1 MSNINDC
8 IIKLSELSY
17 SYNNKLTQSTYEID
31 ILKNNIKELL
41 NNECKNHK
49 IIENCRCI
57 NILPGSLFQLMK
69 LFVDR
74 LDYEVS
80 IQVNLEKNGLIS
92 LYLTKGFELY
102 TDYVNELK
110 TLCGIHIHTHQMSNR
125 YRNKDNPHSPPSYLD
140 INHCVQKI
148 INTKIYKNM
157 KYSYDYLFDG
167 TGLWYYKANEKLGKD
182 YLNLLEKKNE
192 IEKKNGIDD
201 MLSIMK
207 NNSNVNAIEFIENKL
222 TIHEYLEYM
231 KVLRDGESL
240 GIDIGIILDWQKK
253 AYIEIPDNLECNY
266 NEIRYNHITLPN
278 KHILNDDDLELLY
291 DRAIKIFDEQEKIR
305 TPK

>member
-41 NNECKNHK
+41 NNKCKNHK

-74 LDYEVS
+74 LHYEVS

-92 LYLTKGFELY
+92 LYLTKGYEFQ

-110 TLCGIHIHTHQMSNR
+110 TLCGIHIHTHQISNR
-125 YRNKDNPHSPPSYLD
+125 YRNKDNPHLPPSYLD

-148 INTKIYKNM
+148 INTKINKNM

-167 TGLWYYKANEKLGKD
+167 TGLWYYKANEKLKD
-182 YLNLLEKKNE
+182 SYLRLMEEKNE
-192 IEKKNGIDD
+192 DKINIILEDI
-201 MLSIMK
+201 K
-207 NNSNVNAIEFIENKL
+207 NNTGINAIEFIKNKL

-231 KVLRDGESL
+231 KVLIDGKSV

-253 AYIEIPDNLECNY
+253 AYIEIPDNLECNI
-266 NEIRYNHITLPN
+266 NEIRDNHIILPN
-278 KHILNDDDLELLY
+278 KDILNNIDLELLY